1 MTAPVFKKLPG
12 VLSFQRGIVISDALF
27 YNEIAGHYEQH
38 PLPVIRHG
46 IRGTQN
52 INKGGE
58 GEAGATAATA
68 KRQEVSNIQTTDTA
82 KLSPEADALI
92 IRFSLRFLDFQHAL
106 FACAPGA
113 KDSDEDVAA
122 LRASIKGFIDRAK
135 ATDGIVEIGRRY
147 ARNIANGRWLWR
159 NRLAARKITVTVS
172 RDAEKLA
179 DFDALAIPLNRF
191 EDYSD
196 GEQKVAEVIAEGL
209 RGDSNA
215 TLNIVA
221 RLEFGTRGAFEVFA
235 SQNYI
240 DWGGNK
246 PSGFARSLYAV
257 GEHQEWEKSTGMRH
271 MGQAALRDQKV
282 SNALRTIDTWYSEYE
297 TFGRPIPVEPNGA
310 NLEAQAFFR
319 PVNKKDKNGKKSSA
333 FDLVKR
339 LNELDPLDPEG
350 LFVTASLIRGG
361 VFSE

>member
-1 MTAPVFKKLPG
+1 MAATVFKKLPG

-52 INKGGE
+52 INKGGDSD
-58 GEAGATAATA
+58 AGATAATA

-92 IRFSLRFLDFQHAL
+92 VRFSLRFLDFQHAL

-113 KDSDEDVAA
+113 KDSDEEVAA
-122 LRASIKGFIDRAK
+122 LRDSIAGFIDRAK
-135 ATDGIVEIGRRY
+135 AADGVVEIGRRY

-159 NRLAARKITVTVS
+159 NRLVARKITVTVS
-172 RDAEKLA
+172 RDAEKLT

-191 EDYSD
+191 EDYSE
-196 GEQKVAEVIAEGL
+196 GERKVAEVIAEGL
-209 RGDSNA
+209 RGDSSA
-215 TLNIVA
+215 TLNVAA
-221 RLEFGTRGAFEVFA
+221 RLEFGARGAFEVFA

-240 DWGGNK
+240 EDK
-246 PSGFARSLYAV
+246 PKGFARSLYCL
-257 GEHQEWEKSTGMRH
+257 GTPEKADKTCGIRV
-271 MGQAALRDQKV
+271 MGQAALRDQKI
-282 SNALRTIDTWYSEYE
+282 SNALRTIDTWYPDYE
-297 TFGRPIPVEPNGA
+297 AFGRPIPVEPNGA
-310 NLEAQAFFR
+310 NLEAQRFFR
-319 PVNKKDKNGKKSSA
+319 NGKKASA

-339 LNELDPLDPEG
+339 LNELDPASPDG

-361 VFSE
+361 VFSEGGK